1 MSKHTAKQPDEVD
14 KFEAEILRK
23 RGKNLEEFMNPPP
36 RKREPRSGKRQQNPV
51 EQTGERQE
59 QKSKKKRDAKAALKN
74 STENLPRPPGR

>member
-1 MSKHTAKQPDEVD
+1 MSKHTCKQLDQID
-14 KFEAEILRK
+14 KDEAEILRK
-23 RGKNLEEFMNPPP
+23 RGTILNNFMNPPG
-36 RKREPRSGKRQQNPV
+36 RKRERRSGKRQLLPD